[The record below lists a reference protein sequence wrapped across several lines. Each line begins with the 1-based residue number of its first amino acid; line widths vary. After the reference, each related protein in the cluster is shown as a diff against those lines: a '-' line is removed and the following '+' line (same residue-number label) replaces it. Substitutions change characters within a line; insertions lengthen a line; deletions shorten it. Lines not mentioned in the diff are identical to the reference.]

1 MVYLKIEDGGKFMS
15 NNDLPHWDVSVVFP
29 GLDSKEFDEG
39 FKKTIQEINDLS
51 SLFDKYEIKE
61 QREIPMGD
69 SLVSI
74 FDEVIS
80 RYNHVLDHVRTLR
93 TYIHSFV
100 STNSRNTLAQEKWSL
115 FQPELVKLGILGT
128 RFTAWVG
135 ALDVEALIERSD
147 LARDHAYRLR
157 KAKIQSMHLMTPT
170 EEELAAE
177 MELTGGSAWNKLYGN
192 FTSQLMV
199 PLKVKGEAKELPMSA
214 VRNLAFDPDRETRRN
229 AYIAELEAWEKAAVP
244 IAAAINS
251 IKGQVNCLAK
261 RRKWDTVL
269 DITLFQSNIDRET
282 LEAMMEAA
290 KESFPDFRKY
300 LKAKAKALGL
310 SSLTWY
316 DLFAPVSGNGRKW
329 VFKDAETFIIKHFD
343 SYSSKLSG
351 LAKRAFEE
359 YWIDAEPRSGKLDG
373 AFCMSLKN
381 GESRI
386 LTNFQTSF
394 DGVGTL
400 AHELGHAY
408 HNLNLADRTMLQRY
422 TPMTLAE
429 TASIFCQTIILDAAL
444 KESDEEDQFV
454 ILEGSLQ
461 DSCQV
466 VVDISSRFI
475 FEQAVF
481 DKRKERE
488 LSVYEFNELM
498 LDSQRQTYGDGLD
511 SKVLHPYMWA
521 VKSHYY
527 SPGLSYYNFPYMF
540 GLLFGL
546 GLYARYLD
554 DPQRFK
560 VDYDDLLSSTGLGA
574 AAELAGRFGI
584 ELRQLDFWRGSL
596 DVIRRDIERFESLVE
611 ERVQAGVV
619 G

>member
-1 MVYLKIEDGGKFMS
+1 MS
-15 NNDLPHWDVSVVFP
+15 SNGLPHWDVSVVYP
-29 GLDSKEFDEG
+29 GLDSVEFEEG
-39 FKKTIQEINDLS
+39 FKKTIQEINNLVV
-51 SLFDKYEIKE
+51 LFDTHEIKE
-61 QREIPMGD
+61 QTELPIVD
-69 SLVSI
+69 SLVEI
-74 FDEVIS
+74 FNEVIT
-80 RYNHVLDHVRTLR
+80 RYNQVLNHVRTLR
-93 TYIHSFV
+93 AYIHSYV
-100 STNSRNTLAQEKWSL
+100 TTNSRNTLAQEKWSL
-115 FQPELVKLGILGT
+115 LQPELVKLGILGT

-135 ALDVEALIERSD
+135 ALDVEALIDQSER
-147 LARDHAYRLR
+147 ARDHAYRLR
-157 KAKIQSMHLMTPT
+157 KAKIQSMHLMSPP

-199 PLKVKGEAKELPMSA
+199 PLEVKGELQELPMSA
-214 VRNLAFDPDRETRRN
+214 VRNLAYDPDRETRRK
-229 AYIAELEAWEKAAVP
+229 AYLAELEAWERSAVP

-251 IKGQVNCLAK
+251 IKGQVNNLVK
-261 RRKWDTVL
+261 RRKWGSAL
-269 DITLFQSNIDRET
+269 DITLFQNNIDRET

-290 KESFPDFRKY
+290 RESFPDFRRY
-300 LKAKAKALGL
+300 LKAKAQTLGHPALA
-310 SSLTWY
+310 WY
-316 DLFAPVSGNGRKW
+316 DLFGPVSGNGRKW
-329 VFKDAETFIIKHFD
+329 TFNEAEVFIIEHFD

-351 LAKRAFEE
+351 LAKRAFKEN
-359 YWIDAEPRSGKLDG
+359 WIDAEPRSGKQDG
-373 AFCMSLKN
+373 AFCMSLRN

-386 LTNFQTSF
+386 LSNFQPSF

-408 HNLNLADRTMLQRY
+408 HNLNLANRTMLQRY

-444 KESDEEDQFV
+444 KVSGEDDQFV

-461 DSCQV
+461 DACQV

-481 DKRKERE
+481 EKRKERE
-488 LSVYEFNELM
+488 LSVDEFNELM
-498 LDSQRQTYGDGLD
+498 LDSQRQTYGEGLD
-511 SKVLHPYMWA
+511 PELLHPYMWA

-527 SPGLSYYNFPYMF
+527 NPGLSYYNFPYMF

-546 GLYARYLD
+546 GLYAHYLD

-560 VDYDDLLSSTGLGA
+560 VDYDDLLSSTGLGD

-584 ELRQLDFWRGSL
+584 ELRELDFWRASL
-596 DVIRRDIERFESLVE
+596 DVIRRDIQRFEQIVG
-611 ERVQAGVV
+611 ERVSAGRS